1 MIFKN
6 NIMKNIKRILVA
18 IDNETSSEEVASG
31 ALQLVEQLHTE
42 VALISV
48 VETPAVINQA
58 DLPIPSYGFNENL
71 TSEMEIEGILRNN
84 YEGKHKYLIANIFF
98 NHKVTT
104 FIEEGAPYEAILRIA
119 KEWNAD
125 LIVVGTNG
133 RTGLEHLMIGS
144 VAEKV
149 IRHSEKPVFVIPIK
163 K

>member
-1 MIFKN
+1 
-6 NIMKNIKRILVA
+6 MKNIRRILIA
-18 IDNETSSEEVASG
+18 IDNESSSEEVASG

-42 VALISV
+42 VAFVSAI
-48 VETPAVINQA
+48 EIPALINQA
-58 DLPIPSYGFNENL
+58 DTMIPSYGFNENL
-71 TSEMEIEGILRNN
+71 TLEMEVENN
-84 YEGKHKYLIANIFF
+84 SHKIFEKLHEKMIIKIFF

-104 FIEEGAPYEAILRIA
+104 FIEEGTPHEAILLVA

-133 RTGLEHLMIGS
+133 RTGLAHLVIGS

-149 IRHSEKPVFVIPIK
+149 IRHSEKPVFVIPVK